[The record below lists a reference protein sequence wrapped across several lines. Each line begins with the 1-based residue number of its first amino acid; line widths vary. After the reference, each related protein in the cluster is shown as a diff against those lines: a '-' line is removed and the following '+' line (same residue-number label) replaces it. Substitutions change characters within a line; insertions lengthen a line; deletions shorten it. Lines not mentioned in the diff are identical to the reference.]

1 MSATDQEKNEM
12 SESDKL
18 KDEAEKEVKEHP
30 QQISEGE
37 QGIEKKLG
45 MNTNADETSQHDQN
59 TAPQG
64 PAEQPVTEAGVLR
77 RGTFVTSVTRV
88 RFLTRL
94 ATAGS
99 AAAKVSAGARA

>member
-1 MSATDQEKNEM
+1 M

-64 PAEQPVTEAGVLR
+64 PR
-77 RGTFVTSVTRV
+77 RSSR
-88 RFLTRL
+88 
-94 ATAGS
+94 
-99 AAAKVSAGARA
+99 